1 MTPLRLQI
9 DRWAAWAPGL
19 ESQEAWETWLAE
31 GDAVPPEPAAAVPP
45 LAEMPAMMRR
55 RIEPLGRIA
64 LQAAYWAQGDQAP
77 AGPVVFASRWGEIA
91 RSVEMLQQ
99 LAAGEPLSPT
109 AFSLSVHNAIGALFS
124 IARQDRSNYQAVSAG
139 AHSVEAGF
147 AEASGLIADGAARVL
162 LVCFEAPLPPLYRA
176 HDEADGRYTLP
187 RAFALALSRATS
199 GRGIGLVSH
208 AAETSSSTARLP
220 PDLRALRFLIGA
232 DPRQRSL
239 DAGRWRWQR
248 DDVQR

>member
-64 LQAAYWAQGDQAP
+64 LQAAYWAQGGQAP

-124 IARQDRSNYQAVSAG
+124 IARGDRNTYQAISAG
-139 AHSVEAGF
+139 AYSVEAGF
-147 AEASGLIADGAARVL
+147 AEASGLIADGAASVL

-176 HDEADGRYTLP
+176 HGDAYDGFMLP
-187 RAFALALSRATS
+187 RAFALKLSCTAADCGISLASRA
-199 GRGIGLVSH
+199 GE
-208 AAETSSSTARLP
+208 APPSTAGLP
-220 PDLRALRFLIGA
+220 SDLCALRFLVGA
-232 DPRQRSL
+232 DPQQRSL

-248 DDVQR
+248 DDDQA

>member
-19 ESQEAWETWLAE
+19 ESQEAWKTWLAD
-31 GDAVPPEPAAAVPP
+31 GNAVPPEPAAAMPP

-64 LQAAYWAQGDQAP
+64 LQAAYWAQGEEGP
-77 AGPVVFASRWGEIA
+77 TGPVVFASRWGEIA
-91 RSVEMLQQ
+91 RSIEMLQQ

-124 IARQDRSNYQAVSAG
+124 IARGDRNNYQAVSAG

-162 LVCFEAPLPPLYRA
+162 LVCFEAPLPSLYQA
-176 HDEADGRYTLP
+176 HGDADNGLTMP
-187 RAFALALSRATS
+187 RAFALMLSRAAS
-199 GRGIGLVSH
+199 DRGLRLASQVGDASSVAGLPS
-208 AAETSSSTARLP
+208 
-220 PDLRALRFLIGA
+220 DLRALRFLVAA

-248 DDVQR
+248 DDDQG